1 MKLKPFA
8 LILVLLALFAVSDRA
23 LTSAEAMSAH
33 SVVATA
39 SASTQGVAFAPLS
52 VINPCP
58 DLCCDQICSCVRHG
72 FRSSSGCIYQQTCTC
87 S

>member
-33 SVVATA
+33 PAVAMAAIPAPVVSAFYPASV
-39 SASTQGVAFAPLS
+39 G
-52 VINPCP
+52 CP
-58 DLCCDQICSCVRHG
+58 DICCDQLCTCVRHG
-72 FRSSSGCIYQQTCTC
+72 FGTAGHCTYQQACVC

>member
-23 LTSAEAMSAH
+23 LTFAEAGSAT
-33 SVVATA
+33 SVVTA
-39 SASTQGVAFAPLS
+39 AAIPSSIPSAFHPVFT
-52 VINPCP
+52 NCP
-58 DLCCDQICSCVRHG
+58 DICCDQICSCVRHG
-72 FRSSSGCIYQQTCTC
+72 FGLPGHCTYQQACIC

>member
-23 LTSAEAMSAH
+23 LTSAETGSAH
-33 SVVATA
+33 SAVATA
-39 SASTQGVAFAPLS
+39 ALPST
-52 VINPCP
+52 NPPVFTATLTCP
-58 DLCCDQICSCVRHG
+58 DMCCDQICSCVRHG
-72 FRSSSGCIYQQTCTC
+72 RWTTSGCVYQLSCTC